1 MSRSIST
8 FDRGVRI
15 SDRAISRAR
24 IPESAI
30 HHWPLT
36 EGSGS
41 TATDVIGG
49 EHGDI
54 VGATWNENN
63 EFFDGA
69 ALEFD
74 GTDDHIATSLN
85 CVDLSSP
92 ITLAVTAVPFE
103 IGEGDLFHAYESNV
117 DTRWTLSYDRDGNQ
131 TFGWVGHESDDN
143 IVTTNPVDP
152 HTRVRV
158 AVAHDLDSS
167 TVQIY
172 ENGIL
177 ADSSSNLDKD
187 VTIDELLHINTN
199 PSRHDTPFGG
209 FIRNPIIYDSVLSKS
224 KVESDFSH
232 FSS

>member
-15 SDRAISRAR
+15 SDRAISLAR

-74 GTDDHIATSLN
+74 GTDDHVKTSLS
-85 CVDLSSP
+85 CLDLSSP
-92 ITLAVTAVPFE
+92 ITFAVTAVPLE
-103 IGEGDLFHAYESNV
+103 TGEGDLLHAYESNV

-131 TFGWVGHESDDN
+131 AFGWVGHESDDN

-158 AVAHDLDSS
+158 AVVHDLEASE
-167 TVQIY
+167 VRIY
-172 ENGIL
+172 ENGAL
-177 ADSSSNLDKD
+177 VESSLDLDMD
-187 VTIDELLHINTN
+187 VTIDELLYINSN

-209 FIRNPIIYDSVLSKS
+209 FIRNPIIYDGALSNS
-224 KVESDFSH
+224 KAEADFRYFLS
-232 FSS
+232 

>member
-74 GTDDHIATSLN
+74 GTDDHVKTSLN
-85 CVDLSSP
+85 SVDLSSP
-92 ITLAVTAVPFE
+92 ITFAVTAVPLE
-103 IGEGDLFHAYESNV
+103 TGEGDLLHAYESNV

-131 TFGWVGHESDDN
+131 AFGWVGHESDDN

-158 AVAHDLDSS
+158 AVVHDLDSS

-177 ADSSSNLDKD
+177 SDNSSNLDMD

-199 PSRHDTPFGG
+199 PSGHDTFFSG
-209 FIRNPIIYDSVLSKS
+209 FIRNIAIYDKNLTRSE
-224 KVESDFSH
+224 VEVDYLYHST
-232 FSS
+232 

>member
-54 VGATWNENN
+54 VGATWNEHN

-74 GTDDHIATSLN
+74 DTDDHVATSLN
-85 CVDLSSP
+85 CVDLSPP
-92 ITLAVTAVPFE
+92 ITFAVTTVPFE
-103 IGEGDLFHAYESNV
+103 TGEGCLLHAYEPNV
-117 DTRWTLSYDRDGNQ
+117 DTRWTLSYDRDGIK
-131 TFGWVGHESDDN
+131 HSDGLVTR
-143 IVTTNPVDP
+143 VTT
-152 HTRVRV
+152 
-158 AVAHDLDSS
+158 
-167 TVQIY
+167 
-172 ENGIL
+172 IL
-177 ADSSSNLDKD
+177 SPQTPLIPIREC
-187 VTIDELLHINTN
+187 VFLLHTI
-199 PSRHDTPFGG
+199 
-209 FIRNPIIYDSVLSKS
+209 
-224 KVESDFSH
+224 
-232 FSS
+232 